1 MKSNRPDV
9 ILKKYRSIF
18 LSAVAVE
25 MVKDRFTKNVT
36 LEGRQTWVSEDGKIW
51 DRTQTVYQTNVCLKA
66 YTKKADKTDEQNR

>member
-25 MVKDRFTKNVT
+25 MVTFIVSLIDPVIA
-36 LEGRQTWVSEDGKIW
+36 GRCIGIDALSAIS
-51 DRTQTVYQTNVCLKA
+51 LF
-66 YTKKADKTDEQNR
+66 